1 MKKLHLPKFNIPDV
15 PSKHITARAYH
26 HWLIENRLRLI
37 KSGCIKPSNP
47 EGNLLMSYKHRFR
60 I

>member
-1 MKKLHLPKFNIPDV
+1 MKTLRLPKFNIPDIPPKPV
-15 PSKHITARAYH
+15 TAHAYH

-47 EGNLLMSYKHRFR
+47 ESNLLMSYKRRFR